1 MQLQFV
7 THEGYADK
15 FNEYAATRQP
25 ESDTGVLLTLVN
37 VTEFDRR
44 KGRATVFTFS
54 DGEEIGVPYGEIRR
68 VVENEG

>member
-1 MQLQFV
+1 MQIEFV

-15 FNEYAATRQP
+15 FNEYAETRQP

-37 VTEFDRR
+37 VAEFNRE
-44 KGRATVFTFS
+44 KGRATLFEFS

-68 VVENEG
+68 VVDDNA